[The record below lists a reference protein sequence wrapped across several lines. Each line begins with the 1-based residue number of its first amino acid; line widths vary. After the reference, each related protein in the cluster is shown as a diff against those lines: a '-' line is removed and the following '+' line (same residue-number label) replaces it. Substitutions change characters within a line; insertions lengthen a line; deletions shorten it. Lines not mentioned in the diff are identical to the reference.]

1 MAAARTSGLNRKQR
15 KELARQIRSEDP
27 GLEVMH
33 PHAAGIDVG
42 NSAHYVAVRPDRDPD
57 SVRRFECFTA
67 DLHHLADWLQR
78 CGVTTVAM
86 QSTGV
91 YWIPLYE
98 ILDARGFDVYLV
110 NARHT
115 KNLPGRKT
123 DVQESQWLL
132 KLHTYGL
139 LRNSFH
145 PPAEIRIV
153 RTYWR
158 QRGDHVHAVSTCIQ
172 RMQKALTQMNIQL
185 ANVISDLS
193 GWTGQRIV
201 RAMLAGERD
210 PDTLAA
216 LSHPGIHATRDTIA
230 KSLEGTWQPDL
241 LFVLQQEVAMY
252 DAYQQRIAECD
263 QALERHLK
271 GVADKVPDTTPDA
284 EPSHAP
290 SQEAQCLGAKRRRK
304 AGSHAPQ
311 FDLGR
316 ELYRISG
323 VDLTRIDG
331 IDVGDRADS
340 WDRNFGSR
348 GGTSERDRNDERDP
362 RDIFTRDLDLPRGR
376 ERRPAGDRDRV
387 YEIDGAESRALATIG
402 AFRVIAESDLHDIRD
417 DSQSSRRTLKHLEN
431 EGLIRTSPLSSDD
444 RAVTLT
450 DRGRDLLE
458 ANRFERDDRIQQPRQ
473 TFYAGVRKPRELTHD
488 TKVYRAYQRAEERLR
503 GHGGRVRRVVLDYE
517 LKRDYQR
524 FLHQRN
530 RGKKDCDGRPDRE

>member
-1 MAAARTSGLNRKQR
+1 MDAARPSGRNRKQR
-15 KELARQIRSEDP
+15 RELVRRLRVEDP
-27 GLEVMH
+27 GLDVMH
-33 PHAAGIDVG
+33 PHAAGIDIG

-57 SVRRFECFTA
+57 SVRRFDCFTA
-67 DLHHLADWLQR
+67 DLHRLADWLVD

-91 YWIPLYE
+91 YWIPVYE
-98 ILDARGFDVYLV
+98 ILEARGLEVYLV

-145 PPAEIRIV
+145 PPAAIRIV

-172 RMQKALTQMNIQL
+172 RMQKVLTQMNIQL

-210 PDTLAA
+210 PHTLAA
-216 LSHPGIHATRDTIA
+216 LSHPGIHATRETIA
-230 KSLEGTWQPDL
+230 KSLEGTWQADL

-252 DAYQQRIAECD
+252 DAYQERIAECD
-263 QALERHLK
+263 RELERHLQ
-271 GVADKVPDTTPDA
+271 GVADKVADTAPDGEPPTP
-284 EPSHAP
+284 PTSLRSGP
-290 SQEAQCLGAKRRRK
+290 KRRRK

-316 ELYRISG
+316 ELHRISG

-331 IDVGDRADS
+331 IDVGVAQTLISEVGVDMTRWKTEAHFASWLGLCPDNRITGGKVIRKGTRHVVNRAATAL
-340 WDRNFGSR
+340 RLAATTLLRSR
-348 GGTSERDRNDERDP
+348 SY
-362 RDIFTRDLDLPRGR
+362 L
-376 ERRPAGDRDRV
+376 
-387 YEIDGAESRALATIG
+387 GA
-402 AFRVIAESDLHDIRD
+402 
-417 DSQSSRRTLKHLEN
+417 Q
-431 EGLIRTSPLSSDD
+431 
-444 RAVTLT
+444 
-450 DRGRDLLE
+450 
-458 ANRFERDDRIQQPRQ
+458 
-473 TFYAGVRKPRELTHD
+473 
-488 TKVYRAYQRAEERLR
+488 YRRLR
-503 GHGGRVRRVVLDYE
+503 GRLGAPKAITAMAHKLARLVYRLLTWGHAYVDQGQQYYE
-517 LKRDYQR
+517 ERHREQQVHLLKQR
-524 FLHQRN
+524 AAKL
-530 RGKKDCDGRPDRE
+530 GLLLVAPEVA

>member
-1 MAAARTSGLNRKQR
+1 MVVARPVALNRKQR
-15 KELARQIRSEDP
+15 KELARRLRVEDP
-27 GLEVMH
+27 GLDVMH

-42 NSAHYVAVRPDRDPD
+42 NCVHYVAVRPDRDPD
-57 SVRRFECFTA
+57 SVRRFACFTA
-67 DLHHLADWLQR
+67 DLHRLADWLQH
-78 CGVTTVAM
+78 CGVTSIAM

-91 YWIPLYE
+91 YWIPVYE
-98 ILDARGFDVYLV
+98 ILDARGFEVFLV

-115 KNLPGRKT
+115 KNLPGRKS

-145 PPAEIRIV
+145 PSAEIRVV

-201 RAMLAGERD
+201 RAILAGERD

-252 DAYQQRIAECD
+252 DAYQHRIAECD
-263 QALERHLK
+263 QALEQHLK
-271 GVADKVPDTTPDA
+271 GVADKVADAAPDA
-284 EPSHAP
+284 ASHEAP
-290 SQEAQCLGAKRRRK
+290 RSGPKRRRK

-316 ELYRISG
+316 ELHRISG

-331 IDVGDRADS
+331 IDVGIAQTLISEVGVDMTRWKTEAHFASWLGLCPDNRITGGKVIRKGTRHVVNRAA
-340 WDRNFGSR
+340 
-348 GGTSERDRNDERDP
+348 T
-362 RDIFTRDLDLPRGR
+362 
-376 ERRPAGDRDRV
+376 
-387 YEIDGAESRALATIG
+387 ALRLAATTLL
-402 AFRVIAESDLHDIRD
+402 R
-417 DSQSSRRTLKHLEN
+417 SQSYL
-431 EGLIRTSPLSSDD
+431 G
-444 RAVTLT
+444 A
-450 DRGRDLLE
+450 
-458 ANRFERDDRIQQPRQ
+458 Q
-473 TFYAGVRKPRELTHD
+473 
-488 TKVYRAYQRAEERLR
+488 YRRLR
-503 GHGGRVRRVVLDYE
+503 GKLGAPKAITAMAHKLARLVYRLLTWGHAYVDKGQQYYE
-517 LKRDYQR
+517 ERHREQQVHLLTQR
-524 FLHQRN
+524 AAKL
-530 RGKKDCDGRPDRE
+530 GLLLVAPEAP